1 MPLGPKDGRG
11 KRRRTREE
19 EEDNGR
25 RKDLVWLGVWGS
37 FQCWQL
43 ANLLPSTHLRPAGW
57 QCSISEKVEEEE
69 EERRISKTRFS
80 YFEKKKQSR

>member
-1 MPLGPKDGRG
+1 MPLGPKDGRR

-37 FQCWQL
+37 VSAGSRL
-43 ANLLPSTHLRPAGW
+43 ASSSTHLHPAGW
-57 QCSISEKVEEEE
+57 QCSNSEKVEEEGE
-69 EERRISKTRFS
+69 EGRISKTSFR